1 MIRNHHQ
8 GWITIEMI
16 SVVGVLL
23 LIGDHLAT
31 LLGVTKRFNAEQMAR
46 MRCLAAAQAELDSLV
61 ARGTGLGEHQVQ
73 RLWPGVALQVQ
84 RAPGQGD
91 WEGLDRLEVIAE
103 RALRGTRRTVQ
114 VRLVRY
120 MPREDQP

>member
-23 LIGDHLAT
+23 LIGVGLAT

-61 ARGTGLGEHQVQ
+61 VRGTGLGEDQVQ

-84 RAPGQGD
+84 RSAGQGD
-91 WEGLDRLEVIAE
+91 WEGLDRIEITAE
-103 RALRGTRRTVQ
+103 RALRGTRRTAQ

-120 MPREDQP
+120 MPTEGQP